1 MGTWAHSSRGEKHMA
16 CSGPV
21 SGLLCLQQREQKAE
35 QREVR
40 QASQAGL
47 AVEAFLPGLQT
58 RGLGFLT
65 GNKKLERVLAGRAAQ
80 PEEYLNTDSKELFHF
95 HACACATWL

>member
-1 MGTWAHSSRGEKHMA
+1 MA
-16 CSGPV
+16 RSGPV
-21 SGLLCLQQREQKAE
+21 SGLMCLQQREQKAE

-58 RGLGFLT
+58 RGLDFLT
-65 GNKKLERVLAGRAAQ
+65 RNRKLERVFAGRATQ
-80 PEEYLNTDSKELFHF
+80 LQEYLNTDSKELFHF
-95 HACACATWL
+95 HVCVCATSL